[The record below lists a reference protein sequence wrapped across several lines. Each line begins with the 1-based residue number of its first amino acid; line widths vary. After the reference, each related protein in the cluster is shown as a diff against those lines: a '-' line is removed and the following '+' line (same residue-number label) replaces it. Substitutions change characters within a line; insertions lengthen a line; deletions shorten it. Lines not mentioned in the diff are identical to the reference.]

1 MRLTSV
7 RQWAVGL
14 GLLTLA
20 GLIVLTV
27 FLQQKL
33 PQRSDQLTLAHLSQ
47 PVVVSFDEWGIP
59 HINASTE
66 LDGYQALGFVHAQD
80 RLFQMDLL
88 RRVGKGELSAL
99 IGEKG
104 LSVDKLFRTLG
115 TPSHARD
122 MAKQLRQREP
132 QTVAKVE
139 AYYRGVN
146 QAIEQLPQPLEYDLL
161 GAAPEPFALDD
172 AYAIA
177 AFMAHSFMSGLT
189 VDPML
194 TAISQTVS
202 PQLFDALVMGWPE
215 SKDTALADGARVEAK
230 TQAQQKTQAA
240 LERTEPIKQQQ
251 LLAMIDAG
259 ENIVAGLPY
268 GLVHGSNGWAIS
280 AEKSAGD
287 FPLFANDPHMA
298 FSVPAVWYEAQL
310 TTPQMNIYGHFA
322 AGIPF
327 PLLMRNDYRTHG
339 LTMLQSDDADVFALQ
354 ADPADVDRVLVEG
367 QWQRLVTRTE
377 TIHVKG
383 QASVEFD
390 VKVSSAGPLVNE
402 VLGLDE
408 TQPMAFYWLFTRP
421 ENDLVSMMSKVTM
434 ANSVAAV
441 EAAVSQHWSPGLNV
455 IYADKGNNIAMWAVG
470 RYIHRQAGQDGKLIV
485 DASVPNSLPLGVR
498 PFSDN
503 PRIINPESGYLF
515 STNNPYPGSDPDSVH
530 TGYYSPI
537 YREQVAEQALSNAEQ
552 WTPDDMKALQ
562 TGTHNARWGNV
573 RAPLLAALENAQGL
587 SSQAQQARAEL
598 QQWDGRYA
606 PESVAASIFERF
618 YFHLLQGV
626 FADELG
632 AELFAK
638 FLNNPIADNT
648 LFTLV
653 ARPQAAWWDN
663 VSSPEKEVASDVM
676 RAAFSASVASL
687 SEQQGGSVDQWAW
700 LNAAGLTHPHP
711 LGKVWP
717 LDKLFNVGDFAVHGS
732 KRSLNNMI
740 HKFTDGRAVITNG
753 PSTRRVVDLADI
765 ENGWN
770 VNPVG
775 QSGRLFDD
783 HYRNQSELYNQN
795 QYRRARLLSP
805 DDTEHLVSRLTL
817 LPSRL

>member
-1 MRLTSV
+1 MRIVSV

-14 GLLTLA
+14 LLLTLV
-20 GLIVLTV
+20 GLVVVTV
-27 FLQQKL
+27 FMQQKL
-33 PQRSDQLTLAHLSQ
+33 SQRSDQLTLEHLSQ
-47 PVVVSFDEWGIP
+47 PVEVNFDEWGIP

-115 TPSHARD
+115 TPAHARD
-122 MAKQLRQREP
+122 MAKQLRQRDP

-161 GAAPEPFALDD
+161 GTAPAPFALDD

-215 SKDTALADGARVEAK
+215 SKGTALVEAK
-230 TQAQQKTQAA
+230 TEAGRRPEAQGQ
-240 LERTEPIKQQQ
+240 LETFEPVDQQQ
-251 LLAMIDAG
+251 LFAMIDAG
-259 ENIVAGLPY
+259 ERIAAELPY

-287 FPLFANDPHMA
+287 FPMFANDPHMA

-310 TTPQMNIYGHFA
+310 TTPKMNIYGHFA

-327 PLLMRNDYRTHG
+327 PLLMRNDYRIHG

-354 ADPADVDRVLVEG
+354 SDPADADRVLVEG
-367 QWQRLVTRTE
+367 QWQTLTTRTE
-377 TIHVKG
+377 TIQVKG
-383 QASVEFD
+383 QESVEFE
-390 VKVSSAGPLVNE
+390 VKLSSAGPLVNE
-402 VLGLDE
+402 VLGLDDK
-408 TQPMAFYWLFTRP
+408 QPMVFYWLFTRP
-421 ENDLVSMMSKVTM
+421 ENDLVSMMSQITV
-434 ANSVAAV
+434 ASSVAAV

-503 PRIINPESGYLF
+503 PRIINPESGYVF
-515 STNNPYPGSDPDSVH
+515 STNNPYPNSDPDNLH

-537 YREQVAEQALSNAEQ
+537 YRERVAEQALSKAEQ

-562 TGTHNARWGNV
+562 TGTHNARWDNV
-573 RAPLLAALENAQGL
+573 RTPLLAALENAQGL
-587 SSQAQQARAEL
+587 SPQAQQARAQL
-598 QQWDGRYA
+598 QQWDGQYA
-606 PESVAASIFERF
+606 PESIAASIFERF

-632 AELFAK
+632 AELFAN

-653 ARPQAAWWDN
+653 AAPEAAWWDN

-676 RAAFSASVASL
+676 RTAFSASITSL
-687 SEQQGGSVDQWAW
+687 SEQQGSNMDQWAW

-740 HKFTDGRAVITNG
+740 HKFTDQRAVITNG
-753 PSTRRVVDLADI
+753 PSTRRVVDLTDI
-765 ENGWN
+765 ENAWN

-775 QSGRLFDD
+775 QSGRLFDE
-783 HYRNQSELYNQN
+783 HYRSQTELYNQN
-795 QYRRARLLSP
+795 QYRRARLLP
-805 DDTEHLVSRLTL
+805 VDKTEHVVSSLRLI
-817 LPSRL
+817 PK